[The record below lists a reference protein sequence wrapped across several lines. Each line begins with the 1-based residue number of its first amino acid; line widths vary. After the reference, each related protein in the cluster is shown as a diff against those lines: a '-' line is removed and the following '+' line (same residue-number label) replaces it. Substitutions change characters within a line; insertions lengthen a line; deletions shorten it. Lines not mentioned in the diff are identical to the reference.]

1 MNDIW
6 QAFKLLTSHGIGFL
20 RLFDELS
27 PHDLS
32 DEGIEITL
40 AKNYVRLATDLF
52 SPCDSPRVQC
62 EAIALAEEKI
72 GGEADVIF
80 GEGNFYAFVG

>member
-1 MNDIW
+1 MNEIW

-32 DEGIEITL
+32 DEGIEVSL
-40 AKNYVRLATDLF
+40 AKNYARLATELLVLATPHACSTTL
-52 SPCDSPRVQC
+52 SPSPKKR
-62 EAIALAEEKI
+62 
-72 GGEADVIF
+72 
-80 GEGNFYAFVG
+80 N